1 MDASFERSVS
11 LLLAGLG
18 VRGLPRDEAF
28 CAHAILQYGDEPT
41 VVLDTKKDWRFRRHV
56 CSLLTVLNT
65 PWK

>member
-1 MDASFERSVS
+1 MDANFECSLS

-28 CAHAILQYGDEPT
+28 CAHAILQHGDEPT

-56 CSLLTVLNT
+56 CPHFILLNIS
-65 PWK
+65 WI